1 MKKKIHALQ
10 LDKKSDFMTVQTS
23 RKSTHKIVIDKK
35 GRAINIGEVAKIKAI
50 QALRARAKQVK
61 KPITARQKL
70 AVTQQL
76 RKTKLP

>member
-1 MKKKIHALQ
+1 MHYNWI
-10 LDKKSDFMTVQTS
+10 KKSDFMTVQTS

-35 GRAINIGEVAKIKAI
+35 GRTINIGEVAKIKAI

-70 AVTQQL
+70 TLTQQL
-76 RKTKLP
+76 RKPRRP